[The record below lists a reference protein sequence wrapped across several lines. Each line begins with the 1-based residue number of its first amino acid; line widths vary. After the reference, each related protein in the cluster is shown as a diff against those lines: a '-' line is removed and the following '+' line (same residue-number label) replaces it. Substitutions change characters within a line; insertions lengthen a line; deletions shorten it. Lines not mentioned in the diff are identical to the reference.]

1 MRLRIE
7 IDDQLMA
14 SAVASGDFKTPKE
27 AVEEGL
33 RRIARGKIYQNIRE
47 LRGKLH
53 WSLDGD
59 WTEPEHS
66 AQEPRRALSAR
77 SEKQSA

>member
-1 MRLRIE
+1 MRLRVE
-7 IDDQLMA
+7 IGDQLMA
-14 SAVASGDFKTPKE
+14 SALASGDFKTPKE

-33 RRIARGKIYQNIRE
+33 RRIARGKVYQNTRE
-47 LRGKLH
+47 LRGKLS

-66 AQEPRRALSAR
+66 AQEPRPALSSRGA
-77 SEKQSA
+77 KLSA